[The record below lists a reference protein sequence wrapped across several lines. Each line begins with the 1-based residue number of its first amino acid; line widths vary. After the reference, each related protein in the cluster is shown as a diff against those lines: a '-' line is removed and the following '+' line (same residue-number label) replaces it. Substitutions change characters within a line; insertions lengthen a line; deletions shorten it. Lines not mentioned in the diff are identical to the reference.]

1 MTSMSAPDIAVS
13 DRRFTLGAVWRDLLR
28 SRELVTQ
35 LTLRDLRLRYKQAV
49 FGVAWAILMPILLIG
64 AGLVIRIAA
73 FKHADPGTA
82 PSLGGIAIK
91 GWAWAFFAGG
101 MNFATTSVLNNVQLV
116 TKIYFPREILP
127 VAAIITQVV
136 DASVGAGVLLL
147 LSPLLH
153 FTLSWALLWL
163 PVLIVLMI
171 AFTLGLG
178 FLFACANLFFR
189 DVKYILQ
196 VILTFGMLFT
206 PVLFTLASFGPKARL
221 LLLCNPL
228 SPILEGYEVVTVNGA
243 SLLSTL
249 PAHDGGLPLWSPYY
263 LLYSVLFIA
272 VLLPWSVLIF
282 RRSSTQFAEFY

>member
-1 MTSMSAPDIAVS
+1 MTVSDVAVS
-13 DRRFTLGAVWRDLLR
+13 DRRFTLGAVWRDLLK

-49 FGVAWAILMPILLIG
+49 FGVAWAVLMPLLLIG

-73 FKHADPGTA
+73 FKHAAPGTA

-101 MNFATTSVLNNVQLV
+101 MNFATTSVLSNVQLV

-127 VAAIITQVV
+127 VAAIITQLV
-136 DASVGAGVLLL
+136 DASVGAAVLIL
-147 LSPLLH
+147 LSPFLH
-153 FTLSWALLWL
+153 FTFSAALLWL
-163 PVLIVLMI
+163 PVLIVLLL

-196 VILTFGMLFT
+196 VLLTFGMLFT
-206 PVLFTLASFGPKARL
+206 PVLFTLASFGATSRL
-221 LLLCNPL
+221 LLLLNPL
-228 SPILEGYEVVTVNGA
+228 SPILEAFEVVTVRA
-243 SLLSTL
+243 TSLLSTI
-249 PAHDGGLPLWSPYY
+249 PAHDGGVPLWSPYY
-263 LLYSVLFIA
+263 LLYSIAFIA
-272 VLLPWSVLIF
+272 VLLPSSVLIF